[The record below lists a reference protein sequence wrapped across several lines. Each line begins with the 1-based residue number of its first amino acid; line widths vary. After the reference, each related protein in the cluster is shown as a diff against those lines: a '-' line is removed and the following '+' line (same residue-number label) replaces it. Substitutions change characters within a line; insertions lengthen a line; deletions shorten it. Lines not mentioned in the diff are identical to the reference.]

1 MKLGNIKPRKY
12 WYVISVLIF
21 IIGIS
26 AFVLWLVK
34 GLSGITNGNQQFV
47 VPGRSEIFLSEPG
60 KYEIFYEYRSVIN
73 GKVYLTEKTL
83 LGLQC
88 TLKDKA
94 TDQFIS
100 MENPSISSNYSLG
113 GRAGISVLE
122 FTVKKAG
129 IYVLSAQYSSGKEG
143 QEAVLAIGKS
153 VGEKIFSVIIVGIA
167 ILILTMALSIVIFVV
182 TFLMR
187 RKVIPRIS

>member
-1 MKLGNIKPRKY
+1 MKLGNIRPRKW

-34 GLSGITNGNQQFV
+34 GISGITNGSQQFV
-47 VPGRSEIFLSEPG
+47 VPGKSEIFLSEPG
-60 KYEIFYEYRSVIN
+60 KYEIFYEYRSVVN
-73 GKVYLTEKTL
+73 GKVYLTEENL
-83 LGLQC
+83 SGLQC
-88 TLKDKA
+88 TLKDRA
-94 TDQFIS
+94 TDQFVP
-100 MENPSISSNYSLG
+100 MGNPSINSNYSLG

-129 IYVLSAQYSSGKEG
+129 IYDLSAQYSSGKEG
-143 QEAVLAIGKS
+143 QEVVLAIGK
-153 VGEKIFSVIIVGIA
+153 GIGGKISGVIIVGIA
-167 ILILTMALSIVIFVV
+167 IFLLTIALSIIVFVV

-187 RKVIPRIS
+187 RRVIPRR

>member
-1 MKLGNIKPRKY
+1 MKLGNKRPRKW

-26 AFVLWLVK
+26 AFVLWLVN
-34 GLSGITNGNQQFV
+34 GLSGITNGSQQFV
-47 VPGRSEIFLSEPG
+47 VPGKSEIFLSEPG
-60 KYEIFYEYRSVIN
+60 KYEIFYEYRSVVN
-73 GKVYLTEKTL
+73 GKVYLTEENL
-83 LGLQC
+83 SGLQC
-88 TLKDKA
+88 TLKDRS

-100 MENPSISSNYSLG
+100 MENPSINSNYSLG

-129 IYVLSAQYSSGKEG
+129 IYDLSAQYSSGKEG
-143 QEAVLAIGKS
+143 QEVVLAIGK
-153 VGEKIFSVIIVGIA
+153 GIGGKISGVIIVGIA
-167 ILILTMALSIVIFVV
+167 IFILTIALSIIVFVV

-187 RKVIPRIS
+187 RRIIPRI